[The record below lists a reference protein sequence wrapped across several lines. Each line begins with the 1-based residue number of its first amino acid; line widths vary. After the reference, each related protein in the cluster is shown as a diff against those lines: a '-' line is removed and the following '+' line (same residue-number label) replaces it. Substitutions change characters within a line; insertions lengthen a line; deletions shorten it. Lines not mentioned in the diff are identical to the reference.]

1 MVVGVRKR
9 GESDAFVQVEDA
21 TGMLETS
28 FFREV
33 FAESQHLLT
42 RGTMIVVEGGLR
54 IDDFAGGYQLRARK
68 AYALADAMEHFGR
81 LLTLKLNG
89 VGPDFPRHLRQA
101 LMGYRGGRT
110 PLLLSGY
117 RNAVG
122 QASLELGDEW
132 RVRAV
137 PDLVRTLRTL
147 PGVLGTELRMV
158 RPAD

>member
-9 GESDAFVQVEDA
+9 GDSDAFVQIEDA

-33 FAESQHLLT
+33 YMEAAPLLT
-42 RGTMIVVEGGLR
+42 RGNLIVVEGGLR

-68 AYALADAMEHFGR
+68 AYALSDAMEHFGR
-81 LLTLKLNG
+81 LLTVKLNG
-89 VGPDFPRHLRQA
+89 VGPDFPQHLRQA

-117 RNAVG
+117 RNGVG
-122 QASLELGDEW
+122 QASLELGDAW
-132 RVRAV
+132 RVRAL

-158 RPAD
+158 RPSD